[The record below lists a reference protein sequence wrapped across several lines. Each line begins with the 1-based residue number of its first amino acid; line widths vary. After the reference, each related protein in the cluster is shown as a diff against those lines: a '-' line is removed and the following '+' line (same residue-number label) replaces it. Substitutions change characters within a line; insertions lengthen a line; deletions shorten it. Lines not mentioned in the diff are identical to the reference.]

1 MSKGRIS
8 SLFPNFGSSFAYTH
22 PGRNAADTDEPK
34 ERTMNTLAIITALL
48 LGRSCTPTYGMKD
61 EVPVAIFT
69 RYAEAEADR
78 IVGDYLVYEEGN
90 CCKVRISR
98 EADGTY
104 SGKVFWVENMLDP
117 KTGEVLTDV
126 KNPDKSLRDVPI
138 DRIVLFSGMK
148 YNAAKGIWD
157 SAQIYHP
164 VFGIKANAT
173 ARFDTEGNL
182 LIRGSVLGIGKT
194 VSWKKL

>member
-1 MSKGRIS
+1 
-8 SLFPNFGSSFAYTH
+8 
-22 PGRNAADTDEPK
+22 
-34 ERTMNTLAIITALL
+34 
-48 LGRSCTPTYGMKD
+48 MKD

-69 RYAEAEADR
+69 GYAEAEADR

-194 VSWKKL
+194 VSWKKLESHRGSQESCRSSRKSSCSTSSAPLRSCPQRASMRSRTCL